1 MHVYLEK
8 PCSHNPNEGELLVK
22 SAKKYN
28 RVFQTELIDGG
39 LILTKL
45 RFPFNLVARKME
57 SFHIGDINLFWESI
71 RKNARERGEQWVLK
85 NKP

>member
-1 MHVYLEK
+1 
-8 PCSHNPNEGELLVK
+8 
-22 SAKKYN
+22 
-28 RVFQTELIDGG
+28 

-45 RFPFNLVARKME
+45 RFPFNFVALKME

>member
-1 MHVYLEK
+1 MGNNGGDESVII
-8 PCSHNPNEGELLVK
+8 NNG
-22 SAKKYN
+22 KKYN

-45 RFPFNLVARKME
+45 RFPFNLVALKME

>member
-1 MHVYLEK
+1 MDFIILIK
-8 PCSHNPNEGELLVK
+8 
-22 SAKKYN
+22 KKYN
-28 RVFQTELIDGG
+28 KVFQTKLIDGG